1 MKLLPKEEEKIGW
14 CSSSASISGEAPA
27 RFRRGEE
34 ASMVEK
40 RVKLLQVLG
49 LERKS
54 SLSEWDEGERARGA
68 LVEEEAWLT
77 RGVREGTWC

>member
-1 MKLLPKEEEKIGW
+1 
-14 CSSSASISGEAPA
+14 
-27 RFRRGEE
+27 
-34 ASMVEK
+34 MVEK
-40 RVKLLQVLG
+40 RVNLLQGLG

-77 RGVREGTWC
+77 RGIREGTWRQVSARMTRSGDALSDHPRVWCGLSAGGVTWQ